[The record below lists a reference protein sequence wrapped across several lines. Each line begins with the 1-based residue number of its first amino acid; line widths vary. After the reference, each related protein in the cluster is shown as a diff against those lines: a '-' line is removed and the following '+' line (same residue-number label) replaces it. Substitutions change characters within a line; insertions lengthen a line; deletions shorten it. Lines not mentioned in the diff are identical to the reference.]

1 MLRIVAGL
9 RSKPGSRD
17 SVREPT
23 GCPSRIYCSTRS
35 RRRVCAR
42 SSRMSRGLSLVIGPG
57 CDNVEPALSDQ
68 HASNGFPPLSRKQ
81 TMPREFRTVALWG
94 RLGDDSVAEP
104 AQQVLSHLR
113 QRGITVLAAIT
124 SDPTRELKDATH
136 VDERELAAK
145 ADLIVAIGGD
155 GTLLH
160 AARNVA
166 GREVPLVGIN
176 RGRLGFLTD
185 VSPEHLRDAL
195 DAILAGNYLAERRL
209 TLAARLGK
217 QAAGALFAL
226 NDIVLQKGD
235 TGRLLDFTTEVD
247 NVYVNNHRGDGLI
260 VATPTGSTAYALSC
274 GGPIIQPNVDALV
287 MVPICPHTLSDRPL
301 VLPSSSEIR
310 VTLDNAGG
318 SEAHVVCDGESLARM
333 AAGDVLTISLA
344 KQAVTLL
351 HPREYNYYELLRS
364 KLNWGRA
371 SRANR

>member
-1 MLRIVAGL
+1 
-9 RSKPGSRD
+9 
-17 SVREPT
+17 
-23 GCPSRIYCSTRS
+23 
-35 RRRVCAR
+35 
-42 SSRMSRGLSLVIGPG
+42 
-57 CDNVEPALSDQ
+57 
-68 HASNGFPPLSRKQ
+68 
-81 TMPREFRTVALWG
+81 MPRQFKTVALWG
-94 RLGDDSVAEP
+94 RLGERSVMEP
-104 AQQVLSHLR
+104 ARQVLSYLR
-113 QRGITVLAAIT
+113 KRGITVLASIT
-124 SDPTRELKDATH
+124 SDPSRELEDAEH
-136 VDERELAAK
+136 VDEREAAK
-145 ADLIVAIGGD
+145 RADLVIAIGGD

-166 GREVPLVGIN
+166 ARDVPLVGIN

-185 VSPEHLRDAL
+185 VTPEHLREAL
-195 DAILAGNYLAERRL
+195 GAILAGKYLAERRL
-209 TLAARLGK
+209 TLAAQLGK
-217 QAAGALFAL
+217 RAKGSLFAL

-247 NVYVNNHRGDGLI
+247 NVYVNTHRGDGLI

-344 KQAVTLL
+344 KQSVTLL

-371 SRANR
+371 SRDQSNGRR